1 MYATIISESRGFK
14 DFKYDIDKTKQ
25 RQNKDKDSGTDGTK
39 DVLQTSTVCYIF
51 EEEKT
56 GCSGILDM
64 AFPPKHSTKIFHQNF
79 FSTKHFQS
87 VYSYSEYLSFAQ
99 FTWSS
104 LVIM

>member
-64 AFPPKHSTKIFHQNF
+64 AFPPKMSTNNFPSIFSNF
-79 FSTKHFQS
+79 SSFIS
-87 VYSYSEYLSFAQ
+87 VL
-99 FTWSS
+99 
-104 LVIM
+104 